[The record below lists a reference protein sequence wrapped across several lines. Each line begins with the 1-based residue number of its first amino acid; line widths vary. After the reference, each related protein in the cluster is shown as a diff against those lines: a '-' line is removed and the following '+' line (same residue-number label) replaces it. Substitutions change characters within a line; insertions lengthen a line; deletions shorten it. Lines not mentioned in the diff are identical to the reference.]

1 MRKNNKR
8 LYESNDRDDLKTWY
22 LMFFIEKNGNA
33 NKCKELVRCCTK
45 EFIKLNITSIKTFH
59 EICNKTPLLIRDIL
73 DEYSKKIFKCVFFN
87 LDKKYVNGL
96 SHELLK
102 YIIHFASKNITQDTP
117 DDWAPMYNV
126 NESYDTRLYES
137 IMRDVAE
144 TVKKHLNESSEQYE
158 NDVDELTSMIDWM
171 LRSSQTT
178 ENYGSQEEIIDIIL
192 NTITDNWEDSYN
204 ITTIKKCLEKNNSI
218 NF

>member
-1 MRKNNKR
+1 MIRKRNNRR
-8 LYESNDRDDLKTWY
+8 LYD
-22 LMFFIEKNGNA
+22 
-33 NKCKELVRCCTK
+33 
-45 EFIKLNITSIKTFH
+45 
-59 EICNKTPLLIRDIL
+59 
-73 DEYSKKIFKCVFFN
+73 
-87 LDKKYVNGL
+87 
-96 SHELLK
+96 
-102 YIIHFASKNITQDTP
+102 
-117 DDWAPMYNV
+117 
-126 NESYDTRLYES
+126 S
-137 IMRDVAE
+137 IMKDVAK
-144 TVKKHLNESSEQYE
+144 TVKNHLNESSEQYE